1 VASIAAG
8 GKRVTQT
15 DQAWLR
21 IISTA
26 KPNTWVA
33 LNEDGSELWGQGD
46 SFTEAVED
54 AARKGHDDPVLFLIP
69 PDWRPMAL
77 CV

>member
-1 VASIAAG
+1 M
-8 GKRVTQT
+8 TQN
-15 DQAWLR
+15 DRAWLQ
-21 IISTA
+21 IISEA

-46 SFTEAVED
+46 SFAEAVED
-54 AARKGHDDPVLFLIP
+54 AERKGHDDPVLFLIP

-77 CV
+77 CE

>member
-1 VASIAAG
+1 M
-8 GKRVTQT
+8 TPT

-21 IISTA
+21 IIEKA

-33 LNEDGSELWGQGD
+33 LSEDGSELWGCGD
-46 SFTEAVED
+46 SFAEAVED
-54 AARKGHDDPVLFLIP
+54 AARKGHEEPVLFLIP

-77 CV
+77 CA